1 MVKERKELPRPAYD
15 SSSAG
20 GMTRERKESWKPK
33 FADRSGPQIFAGSL
47 DPDYIRHSEPEIS
60 QAAENA
66 SRRRTERREFAAS
79 DKTLG
84 SGVARE
90 GKEPPQ
96 PKSSVRST
104 GKIDPEYIKH
114 EEPGISDAI
123 KNSRRRRAE
132 CCSDSVP
139 FNDRY
144 RNKERKKAWGSV
156 KPQ

>member
-20 GMTRERKESWKPK
+20 GMTRERWKPK
-33 FADRSGPQIFAGSL
+33 FADRPGPQILAGSPDL
-47 DPDYIRHSEPEIS
+47 DYIRHSEPEIS
-60 QAAENA
+60 QAAKNA
-66 SRRRTERREFAAS
+66 CRRRTKRRVFAAN

-84 SGVARE
+84 SGVALE
-90 GKEPPQ
+90 GEEPSQ

-104 GKIDPEYIKH
+104 GKTDPEYMKH
-114 EEPGISDAI
+114 EELEISDAI

-132 CCSDSVP
+132 CCSDSVL

-144 RNKERKKAWGSV
+144 RNEERKKAWGSV